1 MFGERNKTMD
11 MLIFLIIAFITG
23 SIGASLAGSSR
34 IGCLGSIF
42 VGLIGSWVG
51 KFIATKFNLPE
62 IFALHIRG
70 YAYPIIWSIVGAIIC
85 VAVLHLFLFRRVKGP
100 ECFFSFFPSF
110 YSWASRSVVPT

>member
-1 MFGERNKTMD
+1 MD

-51 KFIATKFNLPE
+51 NFIATKFNLPV

-70 YAYPIIWSIVGAIIC
+70 HEYPIIWSIAGAVIC
-85 VAVLHLFLFRRVKGP
+85 VAVLHLIGGRRN
-100 ECFFSFFPSF
+100 E
-110 YSWASRSVVPT
+110 